1 MFFWVFFT
9 FVNNCEKHI
18 SFKMWTNLFT
28 SKNHLLTAL
37 RALSI
42 PWWQCVIWTEQPCA
56 TAGVA
61 VQPSQWPLWKT
72 CYQTGQP
79 TCATLPVD
87 WNGAEGGQRI
97 ACIPMITHAARWG
110 CRQLLS
116 LAGPMTVCCST
127 AVQMWRLSYLSVTG
141 TSNLAEKC
149 GMLFTGMSWYCAACG
164 CESR

>member
-1 MFFWVFFT
+1 MDSKQYKSLSLSTRKVSELFWNFMFFWFFFI

-42 PWWQCVIWTEQPCA
+42 PCWQCVIWPEQPCA

-72 CYQTGQP
+72 CYQTGRP
-79 TCATLPVD
+79 ACATLPVD

-97 ACIPMITHAARWG
+97 ACIPMITHVTFV
-110 CRQLLS
+110 L
-116 LAGPMTVCCST
+116 PVCYLDIKFSREVRNVIYWYFLILCS
-127 AVQMWRLSYLSVTG
+127 VWLR
-141 TSNLAEKC
+141 E
-149 GMLFTGMSWYCAACG
+149 
-164 CESR
+164 